1 MKIISCVLIPA
12 MVVVMLLPL
21 VIPPDVSAKSFH
33 CLRIR
38 DKTGDDDLWEK
49 NGGEPGSIDQGR
61 ADGFEPVIVQDRTNA
76 DIAAVLSHRQR
87 LQVWLLLTLRLV
99 LSR

>member
-21 VIPPDVSAKSFH
+21 VIPPDVSAKSLN

-38 DKTGDDDLWEK
+38 DKSGDDDLWEK
-49 NGGEPGSIDQGR
+49 TGGERGWSDQGR
-61 ADGFEPVIVQDRTNA
+61 ADGFEPVIAKDRYNA
-76 DIAAVLSHRQR
+76 DIAGVLGHRQYMH
-87 LQVWLLLTLRLV
+87 VWLRVSLRLV